1 MTGGVIAL
9 RGSKPRGG
17 RPLLRFGA
25 AAGLLAFCAPAGA
38 QRLAYAD
45 LEATPPRLA
54 YDSVSSDELSAPG
67 PAVAARPGA
76 AAVREYYLDQM
87 EYVAARGADGYAWDL
102 SAKIG
107 GRRHRLYVGSI
118 GEGTLGGNLDY
129 LEMQALYSRSIGNW
143 DLQAGLRWDLVPSPR
158 RVYLTLGAQGYA
170 IPEIFY
176 LGGMLFLSHEGELG
190 ARLFGTYDIP
200 IVSRLTLQPAFETE
214 IAAQDVPELGIGAGP
229 VYGEAGLRLRYRLGR
244 GESDAF
250 SPYVGVNYERLFGRT
265 GRIAREEGEDV
276 EGWSILAGIR
286 SWF

>member
-1 MTGGVIAL
+1 MRIAAAL
-9 RGSKPRGG
+9 SLVMIAAAPAAAQRLGYERVDEAAAWQAPRLGYA
-17 RPLLRFGA
+17 PVALDSGA
-25 AAGLLAFCAPAGA
+25 AATVARRPEAPA
-38 QRLAYAD
+38 
-45 LEATPPRLA
+45 
-54 YDSVSSDELSAPG
+54 
-67 PAVAARPGA
+67 PGA
-76 AAVREYYLDQM
+76 EGADERVREFYLDRN
-87 EYVAARGADGYAWDL
+87 ELLFRRGAEGYSWDWSSYL
-102 SAKIG
+102 G
-107 GRRHRLYVGSI
+107 GSTHRLYLAATGD
-118 GEGTLGGNLDY
+118 GTFGGPLDY